1 MMPPAKQWTILA
13 IDDEEDV
20 REVIRLTLEDA
31 GYNVFTAPEGNT
43 GLKLCDEVMP
53 QVVITDIR
61 MPGLDGLKVLEAVK
75 KRHPEMEVIVATAFG
90 EMDLAI
96 RALQLDASDFIN
108 KPIHVMALQMALDRA
123 KHRYT
128 TRKKLA
134 DYTELLERENIHQAQ
149 ILHQDKM
156 MSLGRLAA
164 SLVHEINNPL
174 SGILNY
180 LRLMHRMMDRSE
192 FTPSMA
198 DKFKGYLEIVEKETG
213 RCAQII
219 SGLLSFSRKSSP
231 VFEPIHMAELVDR
244 CILLSRHKLELANI
258 SLICN
263 VPQNMQPVMGDF
275 NLLQQ
280 CIINLIFNAAD
291 AMTGG
296 GNLTLKADYD
306 KAAHQVTFLVK
317 DTGPG
322 ISSQELPHI
331 FEPFYTTKTEGHGV
345 GLGLSTVFG
354 IMEQHGGSVRAES
367 RPGEGAEFFLT
378 LPCAESSPVGK
389 KAD

>member
-1 MMPPAKQWTILA
+1 MTPPAKQWTILT

-20 REVIRLTLEDA
+20 REIVRLALEDA
-31 GYNVFTAPEGNT
+31 GYSVFTAPEGT
-43 GLKLCDEVMP
+43 AGLKLCDEVLP
-53 QVVITDIR
+53 QIVITDIR
-61 MPGLDGLKVLEAVK
+61 MPGMDGLKVLETVK
-75 KRHPEMEVIVATAFG
+75 ARHPEMEVIVATAFG

-108 KPIHVMALQMALDRA
+108 KPIHVAALQMALDRA

-134 DYTELLERENIHQAQ
+134 DYTLMLEKENMDQAM

-180 LRLMHRMMDRSE
+180 LRLMHRMLDRSE
-192 FTPSMA
+192 LNAAMSV
-198 DKFKGYLEIVEKETG
+198 KFKGYLEIVEKETD

-219 SGLLSFSRKSSP
+219 SGLLNFSRKSSP
-231 VFEPIHMAELVDR
+231 AFEPLHIGALVDR
-244 CILLSRHKLELANI
+244 CILLSHHKLELANI
-258 SLICN
+258 SMVCD
-263 VPQNMQPVMGDF
+263 VPEKLPPVMGDF

-291 AMTGG
+291 AMNGG
-296 GNLTLKADYD
+296 GDLTLAATYD
-306 KAAHQVTFLVK
+306 DAAHQVALLVK
-317 DTGPG
+317 DSGPG
-322 ISSQELPHI
+322 ISSRDLPHI

-367 RPGEGAEFFLT
+367 PPGEGATFTLT
-378 LPCAESSPVGK
+378 LPCAAFLPEQNS
-389 KAD
+389 AE